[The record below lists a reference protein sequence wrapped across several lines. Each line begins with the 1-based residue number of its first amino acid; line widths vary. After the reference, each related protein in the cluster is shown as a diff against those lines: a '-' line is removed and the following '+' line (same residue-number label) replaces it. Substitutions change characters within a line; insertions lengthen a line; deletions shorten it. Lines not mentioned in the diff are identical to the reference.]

1 MTYKELL
8 EQLQQLPSGNLD
20 DTVTVYDSYEDQMI
34 AVVHTETAE
43 EDDADVLDPGH
54 FYLVLKA
61 GSVHLKLLHSYL

>member
-8 EQLQQLPSGNLD
+8 EQLQQLPSENLD

-34 AVVHTETAE
+34 AVVHAETAG
-43 EDDADVLDPGH
+43 EDDCDVLDPGH

-61 GSVHLKLLHSYL
+61 WPVHLKLLHSYL

>member
-20 DTVTVYDSYEDQMI
+20 DTATVYDSYEDQMI
-34 AVVHTETAE
+34 AVVHAETAE
-43 EDDADVLDPGH
+43 EDDCDVLDPGH

-61 GSVHLKLLHSYL
+61 

>member
-34 AVVHTETAE
+34 AVVYTETAE

-61 GSVHLKLLHSYL
+61 

>member
-8 EQLQQLPSGNLD
+8 EQLQQLPPERLD
-20 DTVTVYDSYEDQMI
+20 DTVTVHDPYEDRMI
-34 AVVHTETAE
+34 AVVHAETAE

-61 GSVHLKLLHSYL
+61 

>member
-61 GSVHLKLLHSYL
+61 

>member
-20 DTVTVYDSYEDQMI
+20 DTVTVYDSYEGRMI

-43 EDDADVLDPGH
+43 EDDCDVLDPGH

-61 GSVHLKLLHSYL
+61 

>member
-43 EDDADVLDPGH
+43 EDDCDVLDPVH

-61 GSVHLKLLHSYL
+61 